1 MPGGAAIGSAPVSR
15 RVGRERPRSV
25 SLREERVA
33 RNDATFRDA
42 NERINRV
49 AAESGITSEVPFICE
64 CADPACTEIVRLSL
78 GDYEA
83 VRAHGDRFISR
94 PGHETE
100 GVSVVERH
108 DGYDVVEKEGRAGEV
123 ARELDPRDDV

>member
-1 MPGGAAIGSAPVSR
+1 M
-15 RVGRERPRSV
+15 
-25 SLREERVA
+25 SLSEERVA

-49 AAESGITSEVPFICE
+49 AAESGITSDVPFICE
-64 CADPACTEIVRLSL
+64 CADPSCTEILRLSL
-78 GDYEA
+78 VEYEA
-83 VRAHGDRFISR
+83 VREHGDWFISG

-100 GVSVVERH
+100 SVSMIERR

-123 ARELDPRDDV
+123 ARDLDPRDAA